1 MYNRYIRT
9 DDGTYTKVSEEE
21 TPSGQPRQEPRQDS
35 PPPDGP
41 PPFSPPPPFGGGE
54 GIAGYLRRI
63 LDQLHL
69 DRIDAGDLLLLGLLY
84 FLFREKADEELLVAL
99 GLLLGRR
106 RGALLGLMAGLAV
119 DILVNE
125 PYGLM
130 TIIFT
135 GAGFVSGFAGRKF
148 MNHMWT
154 TVLTPVAVF
163 ALMEG
168 ILFLYQAFARAAE
181 VRLLAYGAARVG
193 IQTAMV
199 QVLYLLY
206 NAILRPR
213 LSRYGAR

>member
-1 MYNRYIRT
+1 MGRLGRPVELSHGHARAGNGAHARAYPARRSLGEFLAEG
-9 DDGTYTKVSEEE
+9 GTRVFRKLFPWFITLFMALVDTSVVPFLTNSPF
-21 TPSGQPRQEPRQDS
+21 TPL
-35 PPPDGP
+35 
-41 PPFSPPPPFGGGE
+41 FSLTT
-54 GIAGYLRRI
+54 I
-63 LDQLHL
+63 
-69 DRIDAGDLLLLGLLY
+69 
-84 FLFREKADEELLVAL
+84 VAL

-181 VRLLAYGAARVG
+181 IRLLAYGAARVG